1 MNYFR
6 WGAQT
11 CRMEHKAHGSRC
23 LAYPG
28 GGDEFIPIIDSRT
41 SGAKKKKIYS
51 GWDEQLGKFHLQA
64 RIYIFI
70 LRIVIYSKKF
80 TWTLEELSMT

>member
-6 WGAQT
+6 WGTQS
-11 CRMEHKAHGSRC
+11 CRMEHKAHGSGC
-23 LAYPG
+23 LAYPGG
-28 GGDEFIPIIDSRT
+28 GGDEFIPIIESRT
-41 SGAKKKKIYS
+41 SGAKKKIYS
-51 GWDEQLGKFHLQA
+51 SWDEQLGKFQLQA

>member
-11 CRMEHKAHGSRC
+11 CRMENKAQGSRC

-28 GGDEFIPIIDSRT
+28 GGNEFIPIMGVNNIWCKT
-41 SGAKKKKIYS
+41 IHS
-51 GWDEQLGKFHLQA
+51 GWDEQLGKFQLQA
-64 RIYIFI
+64 RIYILV
-70 LRIVIYSKKF
+70 LRIIIYSKKF
-80 TWTLEELSMT
+80 TWRLEELSVT